1 MMVPVDT
8 NGLVA
13 SFLVRRPDSPVAR
26 IVRGMLEGRF
36 SFLLSVDLLAEY
48 RSVLLRPAIRKRH
61 SLSEEDVDS
70 FLEEV
75 AFLGV
80 VREPRTLC
88 EPAPDSGGQ
97 SCVACVACV
106 AVAQSPARICS
117 RDRRTDAS
125 GISSGIRLAPLAR
138 YFLSA
143 VWTLSQFLP
152 VGRGHPSVPPR
163 HDRSEFSR
171 RGRRLRLLT

>member
-1 MMVPVDT
+1 MMVLIDT

-36 SFLLSVDLLAEY
+36 PFLLSVELLAEY
-48 RSVLLRPAIRKRH
+48 RSVLLRSAIRKRH

-88 EPAPDSGGQ
+88 DSAPDAGDNHLWHLWQ
-97 SCVACVACV
+97 LLK
-106 AVAQSPARICS
+106 AQPGSVLVTGDLTLQEYPPEFASVLSPGTFCR
-117 RDRRTDAS
+117 
-125 GISSGIRLAPLAR
+125 
-138 YFLSA
+138 
-143 VWTLSQFLP
+143 QFGL
-152 VGRGHPSVPPR
+152 
-163 HDRSEFSR
+163 
-171 RGRRLRLLT
+171 

>member
-1 MMVPVDT
+1 MVLIDT
-8 NGLVA
+8 NVLVA
-13 SFLVRRPDSPVAR
+13 LFLVRRPDSPVAR

-36 SFLLSVDLLAEY
+36 PFLLSVDLLAEY
-48 RSVLLRPAIRKRH
+48 RNVLLRPAIRKRH

-80 VREPRTLC
+80 VRETRTLC
-88 EPAPDSGGQ
+88 DPAPDAGGQ
-97 SCVACVACV
+97 SCVACV

-117 RDRRTDAS
+117 RDRRSDAS
-125 GISSGIRLAPLAR
+125 GMPSGVRLGPLAR

-163 HDRSEFSR
+163 QDRSEFSR
-171 RGRRLRLLT
+171 GGRRLRLLT